1 MGPDK
6 SCTGEKSGP
15 GVAGRAWIVGVLLA
29 LSACAAP
36 TPQSQ
41 GGDRPQQLVFPS
53 PPDQPRYYFERS
65 IISSEDVKPR
75 EAASKWRSV
84 ITGEAQTAG
93 MGMAKP
99 FDVNV
104 CQGRIY
110 VSDSVQNRVFAFDIP
125 RAQFQEIGI
134 SGQGTLR
141 KPMGVATDES
151 CNLYVVD
158 ASAKKVVR
166 FSALGDYLGGI
177 GLAEQFSRP
186 SHITVSPSGDRI
198 YVVDTGGVD
207 SDMHVIHVF
216 DGISGELLQ
225 DIGRRGTR
233 DGELNLPRDVELG
246 PDGRLYVIDGGN
258 FRVQVFETD
267 GTFVRTFGSAG
278 AMYGQFS
285 RPKGIGLDGE
295 GNIYV
300 SDAAFG
306 NFQVF
311 TNQGELL
318 LFVGSRSE
326 QPKPAGYMLPAG
338 LDVDE
343 DGRIYMVDQFFRKL
357 DVYRPAAVPE
367 KGGFLGS
374 RIPASDE

>member
-1 MGPDK
+1 
-6 SCTGEKSGP
+6 
-15 GVAGRAWIVGVLLA
+15 VAALA
-29 LSACAAP
+29 GLGACAGPAP
-36 TPQSQ
+36 QFQSGAQ
-41 GGDRPQQLVFPS
+41 APELVFPS
-53 PPDQPRYYFERS
+53 PPEQPRYYFERS
-65 IISSEDVKPR
+65 ISSSEDVKPR

-84 ITGEAQTAG
+84 ITGEVQQTG
-93 MGMAKP
+93 VGMAKP

-110 VSDSVQNRVFAFDIP
+110 VSDSVKNRVFAFDIP

-134 SGQGTLR
+134 AGQGTLR

-158 ASAKKVVR
+158 ATAKKVVR
-166 FSALGDYLGGI
+166 FNALGEYLGGI

-186 SHITVSPSGDRI
+186 SHLAVSPSGDRV

-207 SDMHVIHVF
+207 SDLHVIHVF
-216 DGISGELLQ
+216 DGISGELLY

-285 RPKGIGLDGE
+285 RPKGIGVDGN

-311 TNQGELL
+311 NSLGELL

-326 QPKPAGYMLPAG
+326 QPKRAGYMLPAG

-357 DVYRPAAVPE
+357 DVYRPADVAE
-367 KGGFLGS
+367 DGGFLGS
-374 RIPASDE
+374 RIPGDAKN